1 MTVILCYGDS
11 NTHGTCPLPAPG
23 VDLRHPPGA
32 RWPDV
37 MASALGP
44 DHRVIDEGLPGRTT
58 VHDDMVEGG
67 MRNGATVLPA
77 VLHSHKPIDL
87 MILMLGTNDLKTR
100 FSVSAWEIARSVE
113 RLALMARAEGVV
125 RDILLVAPAPVREI
139 GSLAEVYSGAEA
151 RQRGLDGFLAAAAQK
166 QGFGFVSAGDH
177 VAVSDV
183 DGVHWAPEDHHR
195 FGAAMARVVA
205 ERLA

>member
-23 VDLRHPPGA
+23 VDLRHPPGD

-37 MASALGP
+37 MAAALGP
-44 DHRVIDEGLPGRTT
+44 DHRVLDEGLPGRTT
-58 VHDDMVEGG
+58 VHDDPVEGG

-113 RLALMARAEGVV
+113 RLALMAQAEGVV
-125 RDILLVAPAPVREI
+125 RDIVLVAPAPVRET
-139 GSLAEVYSGAEA
+139 GSLAEVFAGAEA
-151 RQRGLDGFLAAAAQK
+151 RQRRLDGFMAAVAK
-166 QGFGFVSAGDH
+166 KHGFGFVSAGDH
-177 VAVSDV
+177 VTVSDM
-183 DGVHWAPEDHHR
+183 DGVHWAPADHHV
-195 FGAAMARVVA
+195 FGARMARYVA